1 MKKLTLFTLF
11 LALLFVATNLY
22 AEEQVRKISMEDSL
36 AGARALFP
44 RFPDWVTQDS
54 TGSKARSMWFY
65 LPHRENKGLSRYTG
79 SATLIFWA
87 DSTVAQTPITAN
99 LDTSGIVVTYL
110 VYDHVDAQYEETSQ
124 PVAGDSTH
132 IKTDWKWRT
141 GHDDNTYQ
149 FSVVLD
155 FRRGFQAIKLTVTSE
170 ALTQAFRWRSV
181 LWISDD
187 R

>member
-1 MKKLTLFTLF
+1 M
-11 LALLFVATNLY
+11 NLY
-22 AEEQVRKISMEDSL
+22 AEDEVRKISMEDSV
-36 AGARALFP
+36 GGVRSLFP

-65 LPHRENKGLSRYTG
+65 LPHREKKVLSRYTG

-87 DSTVAQTPITAN
+87 DSTSGQTPITSN
-99 LDTSGIVVTYL
+99 LDTSDIVIEYL
-110 VYDHVDAQYEETSQ
+110 AYDHVDAQYEETSQ
-124 PVAGDSTH
+124 PASGDSVH

-149 FSVVLD
+149 FSVVLN
-155 FRRGFQAIKLTVTSE
+155 FRRGFQAVKLTVTSQIV
-170 ALTQAFRWRSV
+170 TQAFRWRAV